1 MSPTASCRACAAL
14 LALVLCAASTTS
26 AHAND
31 SETIAT
37 CLHDER
43 AADRD
48 GQACV
53 GRVADPCLDEPAGQS
68 TFGMVECA
76 RREAKIWDDM
86 LNDEYVRLMGHL
98 NEKAAD
104 NVRNAQRAWIEMR
117 DADCR
122 VPYDLFDGGTMAQPI
137 AARCMLDRTAIRA
150 LQIRFWRE
158 TAQGE

>member
-14 LALVLCAASTTS
+14 LALFLCAAPLAG

-31 SETIAT
+31 TETINT
-37 CLHDER
+37 CLQEEH

-48 GQACV
+48 GRGCI
-53 GRVADPCLDEPAGQS
+53 GRVADPCLDEPAGGS

-76 RREAKIWDDM
+76 RREAKVWDDM
-86 LNDEYVRLMGHL
+86 LNEEYGRLMVL
-98 NEKAAD
+98 LEEKAAE
-104 NVRNAQRAWIEMR
+104 NVRKAQRAWIEMR

-137 AARCMLDRTAIRA
+137 AARCMLDRTATRA

-158 TAQGE
+158 TAQGQ